1 MACNNMNKSCNCK
14 FNIKTLGVCD
24 TKRVNINGSDRT
36 NLNWSE
42 ISVPEVLC
50 IPDTKPDIEKLD
62 QVYVT
67 SELTSVKLIETP
79 FAYAITNRLA
89 EEDEINALG
98 EIYNAVVVGAGSILT
113 LTGLVTTA
121 VENLLA
127 AILPIYITPTIQA
140 LIDTVNIALD
150 TVDSIIDTI
159 TTLAADILELVNIG
173 IEEALATLI
182 CEIIIAL
189 RDLLNS
195 LITAIADLLAAVIAL
210 VNGLTGIL
218 DLTVLLG
225 LLQTAINNLNTQIGA
240 VLTLVTNL
248 LALLGN
254 TSYLVILP
262 NEEGTCLTG
271 RKLIVEGLLNQ
282 RVVYTGNVDE
292 QSVHS
297 AHYLV
302 AFSAF
307 IIVYAKFEGLEYTN
321 ELIRTLESSTP
332 IGANGFGFNCT
343 FNIENNLTVDLC
355 EEFWVESCIEDIFA
369 NALDSR
375 TIFKNVTLFLLA
387 KSARVC

>member
-1 MACNNMNKSCNCK
+1 MACNRMNKNCNCK
-14 FNIKTLGVCD
+14 FNIKTFGICD
-24 TKRVNINGSDRT
+24 TKRVTISGNDRT

-50 IPDTKPDIEKLD
+50 IPDAKPDIEKLD

-67 SELTSVKLIETP
+67 AELTSVKLIETP
-79 FAYAITNRLA
+79 FAYEIINRLA

-98 EIYNAVVVGAGSILT
+98 AIYNAVAVGANSILT
-113 LTGLVTTA
+113 LAGLVTTA
-121 VENLLA
+121 VDNLLDL
-127 AILPIYITPTIQA
+127 ILPIYITPTIQA
-140 LIDTVNIALD
+140 LIDTVNSTLD
-150 TVDSIIDTI
+150 TIDSIIGAI
-159 TTLAADILELVNIG
+159 TTLSADILGLVNLG
-173 IEEALATLI
+173 SDGALATNI
-182 CEIIIAL
+182 CEAIIAL
-189 RDLLNS
+189 RELLNS
-195 LITAIADLLAAVIAL
+195 LTTAISDLLAAVIAL

-225 LLQTAINNLNTQIGA
+225 LLQTAINNLNTQIDA
-240 VLTLVTNL
+240 VLTLITNL

-254 TSYLVILP
+254 TSYLVILQ

-282 RVVYTGNVDE
+282 RAIYTANVDE

-302 AFSAF
+302 AFSAS

-321 ELIRTLESSTP
+321 ELIRTIESSTP

-343 FNIENNLTVDLC
+343 FDIENNLTVDLC
-355 EEFWVESCIEDIFA
+355 EEFCVDSCIEDIFA
-369 NALDSR
+369 NTLDSR